1 MIELTTRKTDEDRLQ
16 ELEKQIEQMKARKQQ
31 VENKI
36 KQKERKERTRRLIQ
50 VGAIFEKYFEIEG
63 EEQAEQV
70 SYALKTYVEK
80 NKSSFLN
87 IDLEKSKEKDA
98 IVYKEGVEGLFIPDT
113 KNTGYNTKKEE
124 PNNNIEGK
132 KEQNEESI
140 PENKSTEYKLKEV
153 KQN

>member
-16 ELEKQIEQMKARKQQ
+16 ELEKQIEQIKARKQQ

-98 IVYKEGVEGLFIPDT
+98 IVYKEGVEGLFIPEV

-124 PNNNIEGK
+124 PNNNIEEK
-132 KEQNEESI
+132 KEQNEKSI